1 MVIFIKPTKRTCK
14 MKKISF
20 KIGRSFVGT
29 ILAASLL
36 LGDFAPVAMATSE
49 SASQKTSSDV
59 SYSALENKAAESY
72 INVCPTD
79 KNTCSPVSSVIKD
92 YFDSNLQDTYGALVD
107 VAELGK
113 SDNLESFL
121 SWLEF
126 IYTQT
131 EEAVMQNSSL
141 SDKSYKLITGMQSAA
156 AMATANR
163 LKPNYYL
170 SIGDSTLSGYGLD
183 DYIHGE
189 NNGEGQVLGT
199 EAPVLLARKLFGN
212 DYKNHFTKLDKGGLR
227 IDDLLVWLG
236 EDEFA
241 DDFYYRYTMDGNAVE
256 AETSYYQNLYESE
269 IKKADL
275 ITLAIG
281 GGNITNFLGQQIKQ
295 LQKGEPIYEM
305 DWTRYFP
312 DADVSKIHGFI
323 DCMQEK
329 LDGKVPKIQG
339 VKAEELVP
347 VLLESFLFGMVG
359 YINNYHKVVDRIH
372 EINPNAHIV
381 IVGFFNPIGDMEIP
395 AEATGGTVAI
405 PLGKFISLLVES
417 CNSANL
423 VYALKNNDYTTY
435 VSIHDTTTILDEQGK
450 YDYESRFN
458 GLISQTWLTHAGPK
472 GHVYIANRIYDSITH
487 DYTGKAFA
495 AEALDTIDTLFTEA
509 KKSANIVKS
518 DIAELNAYCEETL
531 EKIDQMCKDT
541 VSDITC
547 AIENAKSI
555 GKCMIALVNEKLND
569 IVAKIRY

>member
-1 MVIFIKPTKRTCK
+1 

-20 KIGRSFVGT
+20 KIGRSFVGA

-36 LGDFAPVAMATSE
+36 LGAFAPAAMA
-49 SASQKTSSDV
+49 ASQKASSDTA
-59 SYSALENKAAESY
+59 YSALKNEVAESY
-72 INVCPTD
+72 EGVCLTE
-79 KNTCSPVSSVIKD
+79 KNACAPVSSVIKD
-92 YFDSNLQDTYGALVD
+92 YVDNNHRDTYEALID
-107 VAELGK
+107 VAELAK

-126 IYTQT
+126 IYKQT
-131 EEAVMQNSSL
+131 EEAVTQNTSL

-156 AMATANR
+156 AMATANK
-163 LKPNYYL
+163 LEPNYYL
-170 SIGDSTLSGYGLD
+170 SIGDSTLSGYGLSN
-183 DYIHGE
+183 YIPDA

-199 EAPVLLARKLFGN
+199 EAPVLLAKKLFGA
-212 DYKNHFTKLDKGGLR
+212 DYKNHFMKLDKGGLR
-227 IDDLLVWLG
+227 VEDLLVWLG

-241 DDFYYRYTMDGNAVE
+241 DDFYHRYTMDENAAE
-256 AETSYYQNLYESE
+256 AKTSYYQKLYEKE

-295 LQKGEPIYEM
+295 LSKGEPIYEM

-312 DADVSKIHGFI
+312 EEDVYKIHGFI
-323 DCMQEK
+323 DGIQEK
-329 LDGKVPKIQG
+329 LDGKVPEIQG
-339 VKAEELVP
+339 VKADELVP

-359 YINNYHKVVDRIH
+359 YVNNYHKLVDRIH
-372 EINPNAHIV
+372 EINPDAHIV

-417 CNSANL
+417 CNSTNL
-423 VYALKNNDYTTY
+423 VYALKNNEYTTY

-472 GHVYIANRIYDSITH
+472 GHVYIADRIYDSITH

-495 AEALDTIDTLFTEA
+495 SEALDAIDTLFTEA

-518 DIAELNAYCEETL
+518 DIAEFNAYCEETL
-531 EKIDQMCKDT
+531 EKIDQLCKDT

-555 GKCMIALVNEKLND
+555 GKNMIALVNEKLD
-569 IVAKIRY
+569 AIVAKIKS